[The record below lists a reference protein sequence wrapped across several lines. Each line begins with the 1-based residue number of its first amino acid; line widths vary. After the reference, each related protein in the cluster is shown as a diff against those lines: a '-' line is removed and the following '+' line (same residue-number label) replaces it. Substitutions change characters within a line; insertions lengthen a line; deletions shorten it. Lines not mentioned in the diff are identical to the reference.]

1 MFPCFLQDNNWLISF
16 FIIYSAKNS
25 LYFMTNFHAS
35 CFNQTF
41 RKIKINSFWFCYFVG
56 LFFVIITSIVITT
69 RLNCCKVFWWYDH
82 SDKKDRVIVSFHFF
96 GLWNLFSALICANK
110 TGGLAT
116 NLIFKS
122 LNYFTY
128 RPFLLEIKHIEILIM
143 ECLSL
148 LFPWARTISRWNKN
162 SN

>member
-41 RKIKINSFWFCYFVG
+41 RKIKINRFWFCYFVG

-69 RLNCCKVFWWYDH
+69 RLNSCKVFWWFYH
-82 SDKKDRVIVSFHFF
+82 PDKKDRVIVSFHFF
-96 GLWNLFSALICANK
+96 GLWNLF
-110 TGGLAT
+110 GGLAT

-122 LNYFTY
+122 LNCFTY
-128 RPFLLEIKHIEILIM
+128 RHFSFINQTYRDTDHGMSFITFSMSKNNIKM
-143 ECLSL
+143 
-148 LFPWARTISRWNKN
+148 KQKQ
-162 SN
+162 